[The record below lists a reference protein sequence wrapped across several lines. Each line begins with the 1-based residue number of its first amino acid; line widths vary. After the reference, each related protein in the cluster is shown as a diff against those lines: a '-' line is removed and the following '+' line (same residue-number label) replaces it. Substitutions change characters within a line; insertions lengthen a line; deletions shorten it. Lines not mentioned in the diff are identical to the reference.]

1 MAVDDPNVSAL
12 LDACGV
18 TTRGDRN
25 KITIALRKTTEV
37 HDSSYFLPEL
47 LQSDCL
53 HFILCCLKIPIH
65 AMEDPGVSPTN
76 FNGSNIDTDTTA
88 LLKSVA
94 SSPAL
99 FESTFAE
106 EDNDL
111 NYTKQ
116 SPSSFPSTDDESATC
131 VHPFDGLVLTS
142 WTDIR
147 NAVQGHALT
156 SNKQVSCTAALCGT
170 HKKVYSSYCR
180 STGGYI
186 DNSVSSYCR
195 STGGYIDNSVNIPD
209 KKCSCGKW
217 TLYKFPCACAIAVAM
232 KQGFAPER
240 FVQENCHSSYFIR
253 AEILEEIAGRLKIIM
268 APTTDQLRTVT
279 KICNCCDMSSCNP

>member
-1 MAVDDPNVSAL
+1 MIQVIFYQSYCKAIAYIL
-12 LDACGV
+12 LL
-18 TTRGDRN
+18 
-25 KITIALRKTTEV
+25 TI
-37 HDSSYFLPEL
+37 S
-47 LQSDCL
+47 L
-53 HFILCCLKIPIH
+53 HFCFILCCLKIPIH

-170 HKKVYSSYCR
+170 HKKVYKCVHWLGCR
-180 STGGYI
+180 KRHNQHI
-186 DNSVSSYCR
+186 LDLAC
-195 STGGYIDNSVNIPD
+195 D
-209 KKCSCGKW
+209 KYP
-217 TLYKFPCACAIAVAM
+217 LD
-232 KQGFAPER
+232 ER
-240 FVQENCHSSYFIR
+240 MRAEFIR
-253 AEILEEIAGRLKIIM
+253 MNPFQGEGACNYSVVGRWNKSKGFHIECSNLNHNRYKNLLHCFAVIL
-268 APTTDQLRTVT
+268 
-279 KICNCCDMSSCNP
+279 